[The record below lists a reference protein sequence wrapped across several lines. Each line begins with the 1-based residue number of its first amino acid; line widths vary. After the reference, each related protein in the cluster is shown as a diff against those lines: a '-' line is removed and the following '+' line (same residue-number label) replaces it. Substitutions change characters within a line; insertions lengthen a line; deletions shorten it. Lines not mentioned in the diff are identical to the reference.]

1 VGGHPPQDARKNLR
15 EALGDLKTFLGYQA
29 ADGVEGFVLD
39 PEIPVSLK
47 GQPALRQE
55 TLHEVRT
62 DLGDCQRCRL
72 CQGRKSIVFGVGS
85 TRADLV
91 IVGEAPGRDED
102 IQGEPFV
109 GRAGKLLN
117 KMLVAIGL
125 SREEVYICNVI
136 KCRPPENRD
145 PLPDEVVSCE
155 PFLIR
160 QLRAIQ
166 PKAILAMGRF
176 AAQTL
181 LRTEEKI
188 SKIRGQFREYQGIP
202 VMPTYH
208 PAYLLRNPGQRRPV
222 WEDLQKVQKL
232 LSGPQ

>member
-1 VGGHPPQDARKNLR
+1 MGGPPPQDARKNLR
-15 EALGDLKTFLGYQA
+15 EALGDLKTFLGYQM
-29 ADGVEGFVLD
+29 ADGVEGFVSD
-39 PEIPVSLK
+39 PEISMPSK

-85 TRADLV
+85 ARADLV

-109 GRAGKLLN
+109 GRAGQLLN
-117 KMLVAIGL
+117 RMLVAIGL

-136 KCRPPENRD
+136 KCRPPENRN
-145 PLPDEVVSCE
+145 PLPDEVISCE
-155 PFLIR
+155 PFLVR
-160 QLRAIQ
+160 QLRSIQ
-166 PKAILAMGRF
+166 PKAILALGKF

-232 LSGPQ
+232 LSRPR

>member
-1 VGGHPPQDARKNLR
+1 MAPQDPREVLRDALIDLRTFLEYEMADGGEGLTLDREVLKRSLSRRGVRK
-15 EALGDLKTFLGYQA
+15 EALQ
-29 ADGVEGFVLD
+29 
-39 PEIPVSLK
+39 EIR
-47 GQPALRQE
+47 A
-55 TLHEVRT
+55 

-72 CQGRKSIVFGVGS
+72 CQGRKHIVFGVGNP
-85 TRADLV
+85 RADLV

-102 IQGEPFV
+102 LQGEPFV
-109 GRAGKLLN
+109 GRAGQLLN
-117 KMLVAIGL
+117 RMLSAIGL

-145 PLPDEVVSCE
+145 PLPDEVASCE

-160 QLRAIQ
+160 QLQSIR
-166 PKAILAMGRF
+166 PRAILAMGRF

-208 PAYLLRNPGQRRPV
+208 PAFLLRNPSQRRPV
-222 WEDLQKVQKL
+222 WEDLKKVQKL
-232 LSGPQ
+232 LARPP

>member
-1 VGGHPPQDARKNLR
+1 MAPQDPREVLR
-15 EALGDLKTFLGYQA
+15 EALVDLRTFLEYEA
-29 ADGVEGFVLD
+29 ADGVEALPLD
-39 PEIPVSLK
+39 PDLLNPSPTRRGARK
-47 GQPALRQE
+47 E
-55 TLHEVRT
+55 TLQEVRT

-72 CQGRKSIVFGVGS
+72 CQGRRHIVFGVGNP
-85 TRADLV
+85 RADLV

-102 IQGEPFV
+102 LQGEPFV
-109 GRAGKLLN
+109 GRAGQLLN
-117 KMLVAIGL
+117 RMLAAIGL

-145 PLPDEVVSCE
+145 PLPDEVASCE

-160 QLRAIQ
+160 QLQSIR
-166 PKAILAMGRF
+166 PRAILAMGRF

-188 SKIRGQFREYQGIP
+188 SKIRGQFQEYQGVP

-208 PAYLLRNPGQRRPV
+208 PAYLLRNPSQRRPV
-222 WEDLQKVQKL
+222 WEDLKKVQTL
-232 LSGPQ
+232 LSRAP

>member
-1 VGGHPPQDARKNLR
+1 MGGAPPQDARKKLR
-15 EALGDLKTFLGYQA
+15 DVVTDLQTFLEYQI
-29 ADGVEGFVLD
+29 ADGVEALPLD
-39 PEIPVSLK
+39 REFLNPSPSRRGVRK
-47 GQPALRQE
+47 E
-55 TLHEVRT
+55 TLQEIRT

-72 CQGRKSIVFGVGS
+72 CQGRKNIVFGVGNP
-85 TRADLV
+85 RAELV

-109 GRAGKLLN
+109 GRAGQLLN
-117 KMLVAIGL
+117 RMLSAIGL

-145 PLPDEVVSCE
+145 PLPDEVASCE

-160 QLRAIQ
+160 QLQAIR
-166 PKAILAMGRF
+166 PKVILAMGRF

-208 PAYLLRNPGQRRPV
+208 PAFLLRNPSQRRPV

-232 LSGPQ
+232 LSRVP